1 MEWGT
6 ALKTAINNKIIEL
19 TAKIA
24 IGIEIDD
31 VDIRIAVG
39 SLRLPAMRSAIH
51 RAARKLVIDREGI
64 LRCGIC
70 NKGPFTRKGLYLH
83 LTRIHRYDIAK
94 RVEEEYVEFSNLIEN
109 KSP

>member
-1 MEWGT
+1 MEWEA
-6 ALKTAINNKIIEL
+6 ALKTAVNNKIIEL
-19 TAKIA
+19 AAKIA

-31 VDIRIAVG
+31 VEIRIAVG
-39 SLRLPAMRSAIH
+39 SLRLPAMRSAIY
-51 RAARKLVIDREGI
+51 RAARKLVVDREGI

-83 LTRIHRYDIAK
+83 LTRVHRHDIAK
-94 RVEEEYVEFSNLIEN
+94 RIEEEYVEFSNLIEG